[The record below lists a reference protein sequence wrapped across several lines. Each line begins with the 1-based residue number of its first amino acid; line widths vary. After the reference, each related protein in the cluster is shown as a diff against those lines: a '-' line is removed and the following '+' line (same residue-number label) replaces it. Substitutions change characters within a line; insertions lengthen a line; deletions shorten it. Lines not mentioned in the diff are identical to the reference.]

1 MPRGKSIAR
10 CTDMIAA
17 SSSNN
22 AFDDH
27 ESLGIDQDPT
37 PETHATTLN
46 ASSSSVQCRHIE
58 GWSLHSGI
66 HLCGS
71 TRLSEKINYNFK
83 FTNIEVA
90 RTITLAMK
98 SSRKI
103 PLFSAVRFPNILN
116 GNL

>member
-1 MPRGKSIAR
+1 MGKSIAR
-10 CTDMIAA
+10 CIDKIVA

-37 PETHATTLN
+37 PKTHAATLDV
-46 ASSSSVQCRHIE
+46 SSSSERCRHIE

-71 TRLSEKINYNFK
+71 TRLSGKINYNFK

-90 RTITLAMK
+90 RTITLVMK

-103 PLFSAVRFPNILN
+103 SLFQWSQVWKV
-116 GNL
+116 